1 MFAVTK
7 KHCDITGFEA
17 LNHDV
22 FRVRLRLEST
32 DHDNMHFHAGQYL
45 DLCLPEG
52 KKASFSIA
60 SAPDQGRDLELH
72 IRQVPGSEFNAMILD
87 HLRTQSAVDVE
98 LPKGTSCLDAY
109 GVDTKT
115 RFIFAAAS
123 TGFAQIKSMV
133 EHLLANQVG
142 NPIDIYW
149 GARVEADIYLEKLPE
164 QWAHEHANVR
174 FVPVVSEPDN
184 SPGWE
189 GRTGLMPDVLAA
201 ELQQVDEH
209 LAVYACGS
217 PGMVH
222 ALVDR
227 LEEKGVAEAQIHSD
241 VFAWA
246 PRPAKTASV

>member
-1 MFAVTK
+1 MFPVEQ

-22 FRVRLRLEST
+22 YRVRLRLEAN
-32 DHDNMHFHAGQYL
+32 DRQNVHFHAGQYL

-72 IRQVPGSEFNAMILD
+72 IREVQGSEFNAMILN
-87 HLRTQSAVDVE
+87 HLRSQSQVDVE
-98 LPKGTSCLDAY
+98 LPKGKVHLVEAEL
-109 GVDTKT
+109 KPET
-115 RFIFAAAS
+115 RFVFAAAS

-133 EHLLANQVG
+133 EHLLANQVA

-149 GARVEADIYLEKLPE
+149 GARVEADMYLEKLPQ
-164 QWAHEHANVR
+164 QWVSEHANVR
-174 FVPVVSEPDN
+174 FVPVVSEPEN

-189 GRTGLMPDVLAA
+189 GLTGLMPNVLADQL
-201 ELQQVDEH
+201 ESVDEH

-227 LEEKGVAEAQIHSD
+227 LEEKGVSEAQIHSD

-246 PRPAKTASV
+246 PRPDKKA

>member
-1 MFAVTK
+1 MFAVEK

-22 FRVRLRLEST
+22 FRVRLRLEAS
-32 DHDNMHFHAGQYL
+32 DRDNMHFHAGQYL
-45 DLCLPEG
+45 DLHLPEG

-72 IRQVPGSEFNAMILD
+72 IRQVPGSEFNAMILE
-87 HLRTQSAVDVE
+87 HLRTQTAIDVE
-98 LPKGTSCLDAY
+98 LPKGASCLNAHTLSPD
-109 GVDTKT
+109 T

-149 GARVEADIYLEKLPE
+149 GARVEADIYLEKLPQ

-174 FVPVVSEPDN
+174 FVPVVSEPEN

-189 GRTGLMPDVLAA
+189 GRTGLMPDALAA
-201 ELQQVDEH
+201 DLTAVDAD

-227 LEEKGVAEAQIHSD
+227 LEAKGVDDAQIHSD
-241 VFAWA
+241 VFAWS
-246 PRPAKTASV
+246 PRPAKTANS

>member
-1 MFAVTK
+1 MFSVEK

-22 FRVRLRLEST
+22 FRVRLRLKAG
-32 DHDNMHFHAGQYL
+32 DPDNMHYHAGQYL
-45 DLCLPEG
+45 DICLADG

-72 IRQVPGSEFNAMILD
+72 IREVPGSEYNALILQT
-87 HLRTQSAVDVE
+87 LRSRTEIDVE
-98 LPKGTSCLDAY
+98 LPKGKVHLSQAE
-109 GVDTKT
+109 VKRET

-133 EHLLANQVG
+133 EHLLANQVS
-142 NPIDIYW
+142 NPIEIYW
-149 GARVEADIYLEKLPE
+149 GARVEADLYLERLPQ
-164 QWAHEHANVR
+164 QWAAEHANVH
-174 FVPVVSEPDN
+174 FVPVVSEPEN
-184 SPGWE
+184 SPGWQ
-189 GRTGLMPDVLAA
+189 GRTGLLPDVIVEDLGS
-201 ELQQVDEH
+201 VDAN

-222 ALVDR
+222 ALVDC
-227 LEEKGVAEAQIHSD
+227 LEEQGVSETQIHSD

-246 PRPAKTASV
+246 PRPEKTPSA

>member
-1 MFAVTK
+1 MFPVDK

-22 FRVRLRLEST
+22 YRVRLRLETS
-32 DHDNMHFHAGQYL
+32 DKDNMHFCAGQYL

-72 IRQVPGSEFNAMILD
+72 IREVPGSEFNAMILS
-87 HLRTQSAVDVE
+87 HLRMETAVDVE
-98 LPKGTSCLDAY
+98 LPKGDSWLSM
-109 GVDTKT
+109 KT
-115 RFIFAAAS
+115 LSPETRLIFAAAS

-133 EHLLANQVG
+133 EHLLANQAS

-149 GARVEADIYLEKLPE
+149 GARVEADIYLEKLPQ

-174 FVPVVSEPDN
+174 FVPVVSEPEN

-189 GRTGLMPDVLAA
+189 GLTGLMPNVLADQL
-201 ELQQVDEH
+201 ETVDEN

-227 LEEKGVAEAQIHSD
+227 LEEKGVSEAQIHSD

-246 PRPAKTASV
+246 PRPKKEA

>member
-1 MFAVTK
+1 MFPVEK
-7 KHCDITGFEA
+7 KHCNITGFEA

-22 FRVRLRLEST
+22 FRVRLRLET
-32 DHDNMHFHAGQYL
+32 QDPENMHYHAGQYL

-72 IRQVPGSEFNAMILD
+72 IRQVPGSEFNAMILET
-87 HLRTQSAVDVE
+87 LRTQSEIDVE
-98 LPKGTSCLDAY
+98 LPKGTVYLSQSE
-109 GVDTKT
+109 VKPET

-133 EHLLANQVG
+133 EHLLANQAG
-142 NPIDIYW
+142 NPIEIYW
-149 GARVEADIYLEKLPE
+149 GARVEADMYLEKLPQ
-164 QWAHEHANVR
+164 QWAAEHANVS
-174 FVPVVSEPDN
+174 FIPVVSEPEN
-184 SPGWE
+184 SPGWQ
-189 GRTGLMPDVLAA
+189 GRTGLMPDALADDLTA
-201 ELQQVDEH
+201 VDAD

-227 LEEKGVAEAQIHSD
+227 LEAKGVAEEQIHSD

-246 PRPAKTASV
+246 PRPEKTALA

>member
-1 MFAVTK
+1 MFPVEQ

-22 FRVRLRLEST
+22 FRVRLRLDSQDT
-32 DHDNMHFHAGQYL
+32 DNMHYHAGQYL
-45 DLCLPEG
+45 DICLPDG
-52 KKASFSIA
+52 KTASFSIA

-72 IRQVPGSEFNAMILD
+72 IRQVPGSEFNALILD
-87 HLRTQSAVDVE
+87 TLRNQQAINVE
-98 LPKGTSCLDAY
+98 LPKGKVYLSQAEVTPD
-109 GVDTKT
+109 T
-115 RFIFAAAS
+115 RFVFAAAS

-133 EHLLANQVG
+133 EHLLANQVA

-149 GARVEADIYLEKLPE
+149 GARVAADLYLERLPQ
-164 QWAHEHANVR
+164 QWAAEHANVH
-174 FVPVVSEPDN
+174 FVSVVSEPEN
-184 SPGWE
+184 SSGWT
-189 GRTGLMPDVLAA
+189 GRTGLMPDAIA
-201 ELQQVDEH
+201 EDLKAVDAD

-227 LEEKGVAEAQIHSD
+227 LEEKGVAEEQIHSD

-246 PRPAKTASV
+246 PRPRKQG

>member
-1 MFAVTK
+1 MFSVDK
-7 KHCDITGFEA
+7 KYCDITGFNA

-22 FRVRLRLEST
+22 YRVRLRLKADDPESV
-32 DHDNMHFHAGQYL
+32 HFRAGQYL
-45 DLCLPEG
+45 DLCLPDG

-72 IRQVPGSEFNAMILD
+72 IREVPGSEFNARILET
-87 HLRTQSAVDVE
+87 LRTRDEIEVE
-98 LPKGTSCLDAY
+98 LPKGEVSLSQAEVTPD
-109 GVDTKT
+109 T
-115 RFIFAAAS
+115 RFVFAAAS

-133 EHLLANQVG
+133 EHLLANQVS

-149 GARVEADIYLEKLPE
+149 GARVEADLYLERLPQ
-164 QWAHEHANVR
+164 QWVSEHANVR
-174 FVPVVSEPDN
+174 FVPVVSEPEN
-184 SPGWE
+184 SPGWQ
-189 GRTGLMPDVLAA
+189 GCTGLMPDVLAQ
-201 ELQQVDEH
+201 ELPADCAD

-227 LEEKGVAEAQIHSD
+227 LEARGVRADQIHSD

-246 PRPAKTASV
+246 PRPGKSAS

>member
-1 MFAVTK
+1 MFPVEQ

-22 FRVRLRLEST
+22 FRVRLRLDSQ
-32 DHDNMHFHAGQYL
+32 DPDNMHFHAGQYL
-45 DLCLPEG
+45 DICLPDG
-52 KKASFSIA
+52 KKASFTIA

-72 IRQVPGSEFNAMILD
+72 IRQVPGSEFNALILD
-87 HLRTQSAVDVE
+87 TLRSQPAITVE
-98 LPKGTSCLDAY
+98 LPKGKVHLSQAEVTPD
-109 GVDTKT
+109 T

-133 EHLLANQVG
+133 EHLLANQVA
-142 NPIDIYW
+142 NPIEIYW
-149 GARVEADIYLEKLPE
+149 GARVEADLYLEKLPQ
-164 QWAHEHANVR
+164 QWAAEHANVH
-174 FVPVVSEPDN
+174 FVPVVSEPEN
-184 SPGWE
+184 SPGWT
-189 GRTGLMPDVLAA
+189 GRTGLMPDAIGEDLAV
-201 ELQQVDEH
+201 VDAD

-227 LEEKGVAEAQIHSD
+227 LEEKGVTEAQIHSD

-246 PRPAKTASV
+246 PRPQKQS